1 MSPPHPVHGPTWEI
15 KSRATSCHAT
25 EKPFAEGEVI
35 YSRLMQQVDG
45 LHREDYSRE
54 AWNDA
59 LRDQSWFHWKTRFRG
74 PAPKKEPPFREDNAE
89 EFLRGLLERKD
100 PAVINTIYI
109 LAVMLE
115 RKRILIERGVQPD
128 AEGQK
133 IRIYEHRDSGETFF
147 VRDPELSLEQIGD
160 VQREVALELGWIKPP
175 EAEETPEETSMDQG
189 RT

>member
-175 EAEETPEETSMDQG
+175 QAEETPESEDETEE
-189 RT
+189 